1 MIFSAVG
8 KLFSIWILAV
18 LFTAV
23 FSGAASA
30 REMEEV
36 RGAIFEK
43 GMRWT
48 ASDTSVSRLSAGQ
61 RRLRLGLIR
70 PRRDGASGMLASQP
84 ESTATLPAYLNWA
97 DPARNYVTSVKD
109 QGDCGSCW
117 AFATAGAL
125 ESYWL
130 IRNNLPSQENDLSEQ
145 VLLAC
150 GGAGSCNGGYIEK
163 ASDYIRNTGLPFEAC
178 YPYIALQGKCSDAC
192 ARWKYNN
199 PETIGYW
206 RYVATSRP
214 TVGGLKNAL
223 YKYGPLVTT
232 MEVYT
237 DFYYY
242 TGGVYEHASGDPE
255 GGHAVLLVGY
265 DDRESCFI
273 VKNSWGEGW
282 GEGGFFRIGYSQLA
296 PGVEFGFYTIAYRQ
310 PPDSCSYALS
320 PASQSFGAGGGSGS
334 FKVTAPAGCKWT
346 AAERT
351 SWIKITSDTDGNGSG
366 KVTYTVSANT
376 GPSTRTGKITVGDK
390 VFAVNQSGN

>member
-1 MIFSAVG
+1 MVFSVISKIFSNLVLA
-8 KLFSIWILAV
+8 LFFAAV
-18 LFTAV
+18 L
-23 FSGAASA
+23 SGDVSA
-30 REMEEV
+30 RELEQV
-36 RGAIFEK
+36 RSDISKK
-43 GMRWT
+43 GVRWT
-48 ASDTSVSRLSAGQ
+48 AGDTSLSTLSAGQ
-61 RRLRLGLIR
+61 RKLRLGLIR
-70 PRRDGASGMLASQP
+70 PGREEASRMLAAPP
-84 ESTATLPAYLNWA
+84 EAGGSLPAYVNWA
-97 DPARNYVTSVKD
+97 DPARSYVTSVKD

-163 ASDYIRNTGLPFEAC
+163 ASDYIRDTGLPLEAC
-178 YPYIALQGKCSDAC
+178 YPYIALKGKCSDAC
-192 ARWKYNN
+192 DRWKNNN
-199 PETIGYW
+199 PQTIGYW
-206 RYVATSRP
+206 RYIATSRP

-242 TGGVYEHASGDPE
+242 TGGVYEHASGDQE

-282 GEGGFFRIGYSQLA
+282 GEGGFFRIGYSQLG
-296 PGVEFGFYTIAYRQ
+296 PGVEFGFYTIAYRE
-310 PPDSCSYALS
+310 PPDSCSYSLS
-320 PASQSFGAGGGSGS
+320 PASQSFGAGRGSGS

-351 SWIKITSDTDGNGSG
+351 SWIKITSATDGNGSG
-366 KVTYTVSANT
+366 KVTYSVSANT
-376 GPSTRTGKITVGDK
+376 GTSSRNGKITVGDK
-390 VFAVNQSGN
+390 VFTVNQSGI

>member
-1 MIFSAVG
+1 MVFPMVRNLFSAWV
-8 KLFSIWILAV
+8 LAV
-18 LFTAV
+18 FFAAV
-23 FSGAASA
+23 FSNSAAA
-30 REMEEV
+30 GEV
-36 RGAIFEK
+36 EHVRASIHEK
-43 GMRWT
+43 GLRWT
-48 ASDTSVSRLSAGQ
+48 AGETSVSRLSIAQ
-61 RRLRLGLIR
+61 RKMRAGLIR
-70 PRRDGASGMLASQP
+70 PGREEASRSLASPP
-84 ESTATLPAYLNWA
+84 ESAASLPVYLNWA

-145 VLLAC
+145 VLLSC
-150 GGAGSCNGGYIEK
+150 GAAGSCNGGYIEK
-163 ASDYIRNTGLPFEAC
+163 ASNYIRDTGLPPENC
-178 YPYIALQGKCSDAC
+178 YPYIALKGKCSDAC
-192 ARWKYNN
+192 ARWKYDN

-206 RYVATSRP
+206 RYVATSSP
-214 TVGGLKNAL
+214 TVNGLKSAL
-223 YKYGPLVTT
+223 SKHGPLVTT

-282 GEGGFFRIGYSQLA
+282 GESGFFRIGYSQLA
-296 PGVEFGFYTIAYRQ
+296 PGVEFGFYTIAYRE
-310 PPDSCSYALS
+310 PPDSCSYVLS

-334 FKVTAPAGCKWT
+334 FKVTAPAGCKWA
-346 AAERT
+346 AAERS
-351 SWIKITSDTDGNGSG
+351 SWIKITSETGGNGSG

-376 GPSTRTGKITVGDK
+376 GKSARTGKITIGDK
-390 VFAVNQSGN
+390 VFAVNQSGT